1 MAKHCPSLLSDPG
14 KWGRATSLTD
24 EQVAQCFVSVP
35 AENNSTAD
43 IIDLYSVE
51 PEEFMKVK
59 EHPFVHYISIH
70 SKNGEITRVK
80 ALFDGG
86 AMVGAMCASFF
97 TVSSTI

>member
-1 MAKHCPSLLSDPG
+1 M
-14 KWGRATSLTD
+14 D
-24 EQVAQCFVSVP
+24 EQAAQRFVSVP
-35 AENNSTAD
+35 AESNSNADVTNSNVITASNDD

-59 EHPFVHYISIH
+59 EHPFVHYISLH

-97 TVSSTI
+97 HRVKHRLGNWSP